1 MAFGRDELI
10 QYAADSFG
18 TEPEYLW
25 TRLPDAFV
33 LRNSSGGKWFAV
45 TMPVRRDR
53 LGLAGTEKVD
63 VLNVKCGELL
73 LGSLLGQLLARGMK
87 TIATVFNTL
96 AIVAFV
102 PGLGLYRCMELFA
115 RGEMEAGARAGIGAM
130 MSIVMIALGIGVGT
144 FLFRAVFVRHRA

>member
-1 MAFGRDELI
+1 MLRELLI
-10 QYAADSFG
+10 IFLSSFAG
-18 TEPEYLW
+18 TL
-25 TRLPDAFV
+25 
-33 LRNSSGGKWFAV
+33 GFAV
-45 TMPVRRDR
+45 LLRAPRRTWIPASLVGALAFSVDWS
-53 LGLAGTEKVD
+53 LNAAGLSEVTSIF
-63 VLNVKCGELL
+63 CGSM

-130 MSIVMIALGIGVGT
+130 MSIVMIALGVGVGT